1 VRSHHARSARWP
13 RAAAALLV
21 VLVGSAVLPAA
32 VPAPAA
38 PERADAAKQPPRNK
52 VYRTPGYRGRTKAP
66 RTGPAP
72 APPLVSLGPGEHPDV
87 LVDAAGT
94 SHIVFNESVPPGG
107 SDVTHYCRLPRGAK
121 ACNNPSGTP
130 FPPIADAFSH
140 DFSGPKILQIG
151 DGLVALS
158 LRYPAVIQHPDGET
172 SDSTLYAWVSTDG
185 GDTWTGPAIIGTVAP
200 SGDAAVVGGRLAVI
214 TDTVT
219 GGTSAQ
225 IYPSGAYLR
234 GGILLGPGDA
244 AYGGTIADD
253 GGVPIAAFNDLA
265 PNVIV
270 RRFGGAGDVQDPG
283 TWASSAFRGARPRLA
298 TGPRGAWVMYRED
311 LLGPWDIRPVPGG
324 QPGPG
329 QRLSAPSESENDE
342 GDLVQDAAGR
352 LRALWATGV
361 QPTRVVARTSDPTM
375 GSTFGGE
382 DLVAAAEGVAGLR
395 AATTDDGGGGA
406 VFQRTQGD
414 AKDVVLAAFGS
425 LSPTGKPGAGSRAG
439 EGIPGAVAGCQL
451 VKFAAVQI
459 RPRGGCLLPS
469 VDPAFRG
476 ASVAEREIDLN
487 GLAIVPDA
495 NVKIL
500 IDPRRRKLDTTGNV
514 RVILR
519 GGGLPDLTI
528 FRGELHV
535 DFQATG
541 ADAGKTIF
549 DFDPAGL
556 DLGGFP
562 IAGRIAVR
570 LAPDGVRIPLSL
582 RLPPALGGISGEATL
597 AARLGSGVTVESA
610 RIRAKLVPIGPMAI
624 EDLDIGYAANEWNGK
639 ATLALPPR
647 PGGAKLGAAV
657 RFRNGK
663 FLGGRLELTLPGLG
677 IPIAPN
683 IYFLSARGGFDAD
696 PIAFS
701 VGASIGAYPI
711 TPTPPTFTA
720 QLDGD
725 LTLRVRQ
732 DVEFQLDV
740 TLKVLGIAVSDAHG
754 LLTTAGYGELTANVG
769 ADLGVLTV
777 AAKGTFAFDG
787 PAGRFAS
794 EFAGD
799 VSVAGKKVKGGAGT
813 LSNAGVAACGNLL
826 GGSLGVW
833 IPVNG
838 DPEVFGDPLSGCE
851 LGPYRGPPVARPT
864 RAAQPRQAGA
874 ATFAVPA
881 GAKSASV
888 EVTGAGGA
896 PTVVLTAPDGTTVAP
911 GEPAP
916 GVAAFAVPVAQTGRT
931 VVALRS
937 PAAGTWTVT
946 AAPGSP
952 AIAGVRVALP
962 RAPVAVRATLRGR
975 GRSRSL
981 RYQATGLADGA
992 TVRLFEQG
1000 AGVARPVGVIRRAS
1014 GTVRLRAGEGRRGQ
1028 RTIVGYVE
1036 RPGLPQKP
1044 LVLARYTAPG
1054 AASAPRVRGARATVR
1069 RGRLTVSWQRAP
1081 GAEGYQVQAR
1091 LRDGRV
1097 IVRVVPRTT
1106 RSVRV
1111 AGLGSRARLR
1121 SATVRARMRDGRL
1134 GPTAS
1139 ARR

>member
-1 VRSHHARSARWP
+1 MLAVLI
-13 RAAAALLV
+13 AA
-21 VLVGSAVLPAA
+21 AVLPAG
-32 VPAPAA
+32 PAA
-38 PERADAAKQPPRNK
+38 PDEAAAAKQPPGNK
-52 VYRTPGYRGRTKAP
+52 TYRTPGYRGRTKAP

-72 APPLVSLGPGEHPDV
+72 APPLVSLGPGERPDV

-94 SHIVFNESVPPGG
+94 SHIVFNEAVPPGG

-121 ACNNPSGTP
+121 ACNNPSQTP
-130 FPPIADAFSH
+130 FPPIADAYSH

-158 LRYPAVIQHPDGET
+158 LRYPAVVTHPDGET

-185 GDTWTGPAIIGTVAP
+185 GDTWTGPAIIGTIAP

-225 IYPSGAYLR
+225 IYASGAYER

-253 GGVPIAAFNDLA
+253 GGSAIAAFNDLS
-265 PNVIV
+265 PQVIV
-270 RRFGGAGDVQDPG
+270 RRFGGAGDIKDPA
-283 TWASSAFRGARPRLA
+283 TWTSAAFPGARPRLA

-329 QRLSAPSESENDE
+329 QRLSSPSDSENDE
-342 GDLVQDAAGR
+342 GDLVQDPSGR
-352 LRALWATGV
+352 LRALWAAGD

-382 DLVAAAEGVAGLR
+382 DLVAAADGVAGLR
-395 AATTDDGGGGA
+395 AASADDGGGGA

-414 AKDVVLAAFGS
+414 AKDIVLAAFGS
-425 LSPTGKPGAGSRAG
+425 LSPTRKSGAGSRAG

-476 ASVAEREIDLN
+476 ASVSEREIDLN

-495 NVKIL
+495 NVKIV
-500 IDPRRRKLDTTGNV
+500 IDPRRRRLDTTGNV

-528 FRGELHV
+528 FRGQLHI

-541 ADAGKTIF
+541 ADSGSTIF
-549 DFDPAGL
+549 DFDAGGL

-597 AARLGSGVTVESA
+597 ATRLGSGVTLESA
-610 RIRAKLVPIGPMAI
+610 RIRASLVPIGPMAI

-647 PGGAKLGAAV
+647 PGGAKLGASV

-663 FLGGRLELTLPGLG
+663 FLGGSLELTLPGLG
-677 IPIAPN
+677 VPIAPN
-683 IYFLSARGGFDAD
+683 IYFLSARG
-696 PIAFS
+696 AFNAEPLTFH

-711 TPTPPTFTA
+711 TPNPPTFTA

-732 DVEFQLDV
+732 EVEFQLDV
-740 TLKVLGIAVSDAHG
+740 ALKALGIQVSDAHG
-754 LLTTAGYGELTANVG
+754 RLTTGGYGELTAHFG
-769 ADLGVLTV
+769 ADLDVLAV
-777 AAKGTFAFDG
+777 SASGTFAFDG
-787 PAGRFAS
+787 PSGRFAS
-794 EFAGD
+794 EFKGSA
-799 VSVAGKKVKGGAGT
+799 SIAGKEVTGGAGT
-813 LSNAGVAACGNLL
+813 LSNAGVAVCGNLP

-833 IPVNG
+833 IPAHG
-838 DPEVFGDPLSGCE
+838 DPKIFGDALSGCD
-851 LGPYRGPPVARPT
+851 LGDYRGPEVPRPT
-864 RAAQPRQAGA
+864 RAAKPRQAGP
-874 ATFAVPA
+874 ATFVVPA
-881 GAKSASV
+881 NAKSASV
-888 EVTGAGGA
+888 EVTGVGGPPA
-896 PTVVLTAPDGTTVAP
+896 VVLTAPDGSTITP
-911 GEPAP
+911 GDPAP
-916 GVAAFAVPVAQTGRT
+916 GTAAFAVPVAATGRT
-931 VVALRS
+931 IVALRS
-937 PAAGTWTVT
+937 PAAGTWSVQT
-946 AAPGSP
+946 AAGSP

-962 RAPVAVRATLRGR
+962 RAPVAVRTTLRGH
-975 GRSRSL
+975 GRSRTL
-981 RYQATGLADGA
+981 RYKATGLVDGA
-992 TVRLFEQG
+992 IVRLFERG
-1000 AGVARPVGVIRRAS
+1000 GGVARPVGVIKRTT
-1014 GTVRLRAGEGRRGQ
+1014 GTVRLRAGEGRPGK
-1028 RTIVGYVE
+1028 RTIVGFVE
-1036 RPGLPQKP
+1036 RPGPPQTP
-1044 LVLARYTAPG
+1044 IVVARYTAPG
-1054 AASAPRVRGARATVR
+1054 AAAPPRVRGARASLR
-1069 RGRLTVSWQRAP
+1069 RGRLTVSWRRAT
-1081 GAEGYQVQAR
+1081 GTEGYLVQAR

-1097 IVRVVPRTT
+1097 IVRLLPRTA
-1106 RSVRV
+1106 RSLRV
-1111 AGLGSRARLR
+1111 AKLGARAQLR
-1121 SATVRARMRDGRL
+1121 SATVRSRMRDGRT
-1134 GPTAS
+1134 GPVAT
-1139 ARR
+1139 ARRSR